1 MKTDLSLITDP
12 LSKILLLNGY
22 MFTWKATDKRDM
34 WVIAQ
39 EVEKVFPEIIH
50 TDDQGY
56 KSVEYGN
63 LVAPLIEAIKELNQK
78 LDEQAQKIQ
87 QYANSKGA
95 RPDLPPDKKL
105 F

>member
-1 MKTDLSLITDP
+1 MKTDLSPITDP
-12 LSKILLLNGY
+12 LNKILLLNGY

-63 LVAPLIEAIKELNQK
+63 LIAPLIEAIKELNQK

-87 QYANSKGA
+87 ELEMK
-95 RPDLPPDKKL
+95 
-105 F
+105 